1 MRLHFLLL
9 ILSFHIFFQLHSDP
23 VNTASSHYFKDTKV
37 YIFSE
42 NDQYPG
48 RTSGWTLSSLTVMS
62 VESTLN
68 GTKVLLGFYNEKA
81 SIQYKSRIISL
92 NSEKQLKKLLE
103 SIQSNTILSIT
114 FENEVKKLPT
124 PENTWI
130 QLKSKNKK
138 GNWLSKLF

>member
-9 ILSFHIFFQLHSDP
+9 IFSFHIFSQLHSEP
-23 VNTASSHYFKDTKV
+23 VNTTGSHYFKDTKV

-92 NSEKQLKKLLE
+92 NSEKQLKKLIE
-103 SIQSNTILSIT
+103 SIQSNSILSIT

>member
-1 MRLHFLLL
+1 MQLYSLL
-9 ILSFHIFFQLHSDP
+9 IFFSFHFFSQLHSET
-23 VNTASSHYFKDTKV
+23 VSITGTHYFKDNKV

-92 NSEKQLKKLLE
+92 NSEKQLKKLIE
-103 SIQSNTILSIT
+103 SIQSNSLISIT
-114 FENEVKKLPT
+114 FENEVKKMPT

-130 QLKSKNKK
+130 QLKTNNKK